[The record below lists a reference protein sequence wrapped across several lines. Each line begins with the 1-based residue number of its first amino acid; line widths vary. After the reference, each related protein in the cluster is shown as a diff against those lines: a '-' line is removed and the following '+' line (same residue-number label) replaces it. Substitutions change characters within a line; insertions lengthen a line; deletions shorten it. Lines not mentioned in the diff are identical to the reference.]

1 MTGRRGWSRIFAQNR
16 AGAARFDEGL
26 RDFAVGFVFR
36 NMGTARLA
44 VRIDSSN
51 IVVHDGGHEFIS
63 LAGRADQLWIYL
75 TFI

>member
-44 VRIDSSN
+44 VRISSYMM
-51 IVVHDGGHEFIS
+51 VVTTFIS

>member
-44 VRIDSSN
+44 VRISSY
-51 IVVHDGGHEFIS
+51 IDGGHEFIS